1 MIFFHELGH
10 FATAKWA
17 GVKVNEFSIGMGP
30 KILSKTVGDT
40 DYSLRL
46 LPIGGFVAMEGED
59 EESNDEHSFMACP
72 VWKRIII
79 TAAGAIMNLILGF
92 AVIVILTSGQNLLGT
107 TTIASF
113 TEGSSSAEYLQIN
126 DEIVAVNS
134 ESADCDYDIVYSL
147 IRDQD
152 GIVTM
157 DVIRDGEKL
166 HLDEVRFEMDTYE
179 DGNSYIVLD
188 FGVYGTEPTF
198 GGVISYSFRWTYSLI
213 KLVWHSLADIVKG
226 NFALNQLSG
235 PVGVTEAISE
245 AASSTNIKNLLIILA
260 MITVNLGVFNIL
272 PLPAL
277 DGGRIFFM
285 LIELVRGKPI
295 NQKIEAYI
303 HSAGMALLL
312 LLMVIITF
320 NDIFKL
326 VTGG

>member
-30 KILSKTVGDT
+30 KIFSKTFGET

-59 EESNDEHSFMACP
+59 EESDDERCFMACP

-92 AVIVILTSGQNLLGT
+92 AVIMILTSGQNLLGT
-107 TTIASF
+107 TTIANF
-113 TEGSSSAEYLQIN
+113 TENASSAEYLQVN
-126 DEIVAVNS
+126 DKIVSVNG
-134 ESADCDYDIVYSL
+134 ESAGCDYDIVYSL
-147 IRDQD
+147 IRDSD
-152 GIVTM
+152 GVVTM
-157 DVIRDGEKL
+157 DIIRDGEKL
-166 HLDEVRFEMDTYE
+166 HLDEVKFEMDVYE

-188 FGVYGTEPTF
+188 FSVYGEEPTF
-198 GGVISYSFRWTYSLI
+198 GKIISYSFRWTYSLI
-213 KLVWHSLADIVKG
+213 KLVWHSLADIVTG

-245 AASSTNIKNLLIILA
+245 AASSTNIKSLLLILA

-285 LIELVRGKPI
+285 LIELVRGKPV
-295 NQKIEAYI
+295 NQRVEAYI
-303 HSAGMALLL
+303 HSAGMVLLL
-312 LLMVIITF
+312 ILMVVVTF
-320 NDIFKL
+320 NDIWKL
-326 VTGG
+326 VAGG